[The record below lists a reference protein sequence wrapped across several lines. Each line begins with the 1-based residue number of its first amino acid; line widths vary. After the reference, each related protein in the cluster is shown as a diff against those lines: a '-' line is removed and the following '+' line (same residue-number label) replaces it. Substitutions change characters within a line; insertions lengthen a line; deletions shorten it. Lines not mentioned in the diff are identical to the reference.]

1 MGFFGEL
8 KQDLSQV
15 AGAEKKKEE
24 AQLKAE
30 DILAEAEVAGM
41 DEAAEAV
48 EASGEFAEDNDDV
61 ASLLKDLVSDL
72 GGDDMNDEEVGE
84 SAFERTNLPS
94 AKFGKKVKKVGRK
107 AYYKCKKFKKLT
119 VIS

>member
-41 DEAAEAV
+41 DEAAEV
-48 EASGEFAEDNDDV
+48 QEASEAFAEENELEIAV
-61 ASLLKDLVSDL
+61 W
-72 GGDDMNDEEVGE
+72 G
-84 SAFERTNLPS
+84 T
-94 AKFGKKVKKVGRK
+94 
-107 AYYKCKKFKKLT
+107 
-119 VIS
+119 